1 MIDKIFPRKL
11 NSSSD
16 SRLRQSVDM
25 IDAIN
30 VSVTED
36 FDSSDADLGGDV
48 GVLKPIKG
56 NEVVQNLTDF
66 FESASPAYI
75 ELVDGEYYVNFL
87 YEIGSLSQIN
97 EAINSGLQ
105 TAEDYNALPGLSET
119 EFLNPEFFPD
129 GIYIV
134 TIPEDTFNLYS
145 YFTPATLNQFTD
157 GITVNTVVGTQYTV
171 VQGELVPEGFFDDF
185 TYSEQRVLG
194 SVTDDVLGVI
204 FFFVWSN
211 NINEHGVYAYD
222 RDGVLPGGDTP
233 NTFRKVFSHRLFN
246 FNSTGF
252 VKGDVVH
259 LGKKSEGY
267 DKTVMLYF
275 TDNEN
280 EPRRLDVFRTM
291 STVFP
296 TAGGTAYQER
306 DFIDL
311 ITNCPKTPLYP
322 IEFYFTVDT
331 TRNVSNFSKIPGMQ
345 FAYQYIYKG
354 GIESAISTYSK
365 LAVPYEYTASGV
377 NVPITLSQNVC
388 NLELSLSPEAG
399 LTQEVEK
406 VRFLV
411 RFGDTGVFKVIDEV
425 DYTALDGPF
434 KFYNDKVLVTV
445 PSEDQNK
452 LFTNLP
458 KKAQAQAIVSDR
470 LIYGNYVEGFDEID
484 ATDANITA
492 VYKDR
497 PDAEYDLQ
505 LQLEPYIAQTKSH
518 DNEGLYG
525 RNKTAAYRVNTSAFP
540 NSIEGNSIV
549 NIFFSVSPA
558 NNFHIY
564 DQTGSFHGN
573 GQVALNNYSNTLGAE
588 YNTSPSGTIDYMKG
602 RACFGQNDG
611 IAKVLEG
618 IENSGLKWHYKGSTG
633 DSYHSVP
640 VAIGTSAA
648 NPLILKKPESD
659 STLSYQLSLFIQEAT
674 DNTATEL
681 KDAIAWFLTGYSPTG
696 TAPDAVSNG
705 NISLNEGVA
714 ITEQSYNIDC
724 GLSGNQFINVSTG
737 DDYRK
742 HLICACKQQ
751 DQGSDVEDLNPIGY
765 FIVNKAKVT
774 VGLKRMDTDSITIP
788 GGEGTEA
795 SDLIIGLDIKSID
808 PIDGSENID
817 IKTCIPYFRR
827 QGFRGDTPVEE
838 YSGTDN
844 YDSNVYPRRGP
855 FGSWNTDSAWQSGG
869 SIVNSAYNAPNA
881 IFENLCIYR
890 WRIFNRSQ
898 MALDTAT
905 LYKPD
910 FTGWAGDVEDA
921 NGLHLYNNVLWESN
935 VPETFY
941 FMYYMPKED
950 GIDLDILFGE
960 DDFAVGVRSPE
971 YTYAGGF
978 ENGIHVS
985 AQRLNRFKCQGW
997 LAPAS
1002 ANTGGGYTGP
1012 SSNCKLLNT
1021 MSERIAAN
1029 DVPQAGA
1036 DGISS
1041 EVLASYTLVDGEG
1054 SMANHKTVYNNQLTG
1069 SVTGQMVWTGHI
1081 RGYHCHRKFNYGEDR
1096 QTGGT
1101 PWTDDYA
1108 NMIGTSGNTA
1118 EPARGNMEER
1128 LVNKPFLDFLKYS
1141 NSSTLNTSPTFLGG
1155 VLSNYKQNSN
1165 PIPSNTPSM
1174 FFSITP
1180 TGLQESW
1187 VEVISSTTEAYLG
1200 SAGDE
1205 FRSFKTKAN
1214 HEFGIVYYD
1223 QRGRSGNVNYLGN
1236 LYVAGYAPVDLG
1248 RGNDTGRVEVEIE
1261 LNHAPPEWATDYQIV
1276 YAGNTTVTD
1285 FIQYTVGTAFLDL
1298 HEQPEEGGEEDGII
1312 YVSLSHLQ
1320 GANGIS
1326 YTDAYGAV
1334 NELGTDDMY
1343 TFKPGDK
1350 LRVISYFEDN
1360 TSIVYPNN
1368 YEFDIVGV
1376 KNFGTAVSGANA
1388 NPFYNANNPGS
1399 GPAPTDSVLHPCKT
1413 GEFLMLK
1420 NNFFAAGF
1428 SFADVLQAETAGFDG
1443 AAYEGTTND
1452 HKWNNRTIVEIFSP
1466 AIDKDAEERVYYEI
1480 GEVHPVN
1487 STTVDNVT
1495 TYTHSSPNVTLTQ
1508 GDVFW
1513 RRVAVAFQPYN
1524 PTDDVFQPL
1533 LQITNQQSNFVS
1545 WYLETR
1551 TFTDLFP
1558 GTDVSSF
1565 GKPKIVIANSE
1576 EIRRRAS
1583 VIYSDKNNYAS
1594 PINFFSSFN
1603 GSLSN
1608 FKDIPNNYG
1617 AINYLLDNY
1626 DSLFI
1631 IQESKCSVLPV
1642 SRNILFTATGEET
1655 VTGSTDILG
1664 TQKFYAGEYGC
1675 DNNPESVT
1683 RVGSNI
1689 YFASKSSREVYKFNP
1704 SQGIAVISENGM
1716 KKFFNTLFTDALTD
1730 IKDNPNKALRVVGGY
1745 DPLNDE
1751 YLLSVYTINRGE
1763 ILFEE
1768 AVESTVVE
1776 VQEDLQATITSLQDQ
1791 ITDLINLNDSLAADN
1806 LALTEQLGATQSESG
1821 LVVTPQRFYE
1831 IFNEVGPALTSGAVP
1846 EGVNV
1851 PADLEFTEGFDYK
1864 AIGFDSNG
1872 DGLVN
1877 ISDLLSFLIAFGSQV
1892 QNSGDTPTVTVAI
1905 NEFGVDTDNPY
1916 NQIEI
1921 TSIS

>member
-1 MIDKIFPRKL
+1 
-11 NSSSD
+11 
-16 SRLRQSVDM
+16 M
-25 IDAIN
+25 IDALN

-36 FDSSDADLGGDV
+36 FDSSGGDLGGDV

-56 NEVVQNLTDF
+56 NEVIQNLTDF
-66 FESASPAYI
+66 FESASPVYI
-75 ELVDGEYYVNFL
+75 ELVDGEYYINFL
-87 YEIGSLSQIN
+87 HGLGTFSQITD
-97 EAINSGLQ
+97 AINNGLQ
-105 TAEDYNALPGLSET
+105 PVENYNALAGEANALD
-119 EFLNPEFFPD
+119 PEFFPD
-129 GIYIV
+129 GVYIV
-134 TIPEDTFNLYS
+134 TPIVDSGS
-145 YFTPATLNQFTD
+145 YTYFDQATLDTFTD
-157 GITVNTVVGTQYTV
+157 GILVNTVAGTQYTV
-171 VQGELVPEGFFDDF
+171 VQGELAPEGFLDDF

-222 RDGVLPGGDTP
+222 RDGVLPGGGTP

-296 TAGGTAYQER
+296 TVGSAAYQER

-322 IEFYFTVDT
+322 IEFYFTVDSS
-331 TRNVSNFSKIPGMQ
+331 RNVSNFSKIPGMQ

-388 NLELSLSPEAG
+388 NLELNFNFEAG
-399 LTQEVEK
+399 LTKEVEK

-411 RFGDTGVFKVIDEV
+411 RFGDIGVFKVIDEV
-425 DYTALDGPF
+425 HRENLSFNEPF

-492 VYKDR
+492 IYKDR

-505 LQLEPYIAQTKSH
+505 LQLEPYIAQTGSH
-518 DNEGLYG
+518 ANEGLYG

-540 NSIEGNSIV
+540 NSLEGNTVI

-573 GQVALNNYSNTLGAE
+573 SQVGIGSYNYSLGAE
-588 YNTSPSGTIDYMKG
+588 YNTQPTNTIDYMQG

-618 IENSGLKWHYKGSTG
+618 IENSGLKWHYRNQENDTISAV
-633 DSYHSVP
+633 DA
-640 VAIGTSAA
+640 AIGTSAA
-648 NPLILKKPESD
+648 NPLILKKPEND
-659 STLSYQLSLFIQEAT
+659 STLSYQLSLFIQNAT
-674 DNTATEL
+674 DNAASEL

-696 TAPDAVSNG
+696 NAPDSVSNG

-714 ITEQSYNIDC
+714 VIEQSYNIDC
-724 GLSGNQFINVSTG
+724 GLSGNATIDVSTG
-737 DDYRK
+737 NDYRK
-742 HLICACKQQ
+742 HLVCAIKEK
-751 DQGSDVEDLNPIGY
+751 DAGDSVEDVNPIGY

-774 VGLKRMDTDSITIP
+774 VGLKRMDTASVYVQA
-788 GGEGTEA
+788 GEDTETT
-795 SDLIIGLDIKSID
+795 DLIVGLDIKSID
-808 PIDGSENID
+808 PIDGESAIN

-844 YDSNVYPRRGP
+844 YDKNVYPRKGP
-855 FGSWNTDSAWQSGG
+855 FNAWNNDSNWQSGG
-869 SIVNSAYNAPNA
+869 SITNSNFNAPNA
-881 IFENLCIYR
+881 IFENLCIYK
-890 WRIFNRSQ
+890 WRVFNRSQ
-898 MALDTAT
+898 IALGTAT

-910 FTGWAGDVEDA
+910 FTGFTGDVEDA
-921 NGLHLYNNVLWESN
+921 NGLHLYNNVLWESA
-935 VPETFY
+935 VPETFF
-941 FMYYMPKED
+941 FMYYMPKDDE
-950 GIDLDILFGE
+950 GIGGFSLGDLLGGE
-960 DDFAVGVRSPE
+960 DDFPVGVRSPE

-978 ENGIHVS
+978 EDGDHVPM
-985 AQRLNRFKCQGW
+985 QRNNRFKCEGY
-997 LAPAS
+997 LAPYGANDGAGYGTGAS
-1002 ANTGGGYTGP
+1002 G
-1012 SSNCKLLNT
+1012 NCKLLNT
-1021 MSERIAAN
+1021 PSERIASN

-1036 DGISS
+1036 DSIDA
-1041 EVLASYTLVDGEG
+1041 EVLASYTLLDGEG
-1054 SMANHKTVYNNQLTG
+1054 GMVNHKTVYNNQTTG
-1069 SVTGQMVWTGHI
+1069 SVTGQMVYMGHI
-1081 RGYHCHRKFNYGEDR
+1081 RGYHCHKKFNYGEDR
-1096 QTGGT
+1096 LAGAT
-1101 PWTDDYA
+1101 PWNEGYKNLIGGNSNDD
-1108 NMIGTSGNTA
+1108 
-1118 EPARGNMEER
+1118 EPARGNLEER
-1128 LVNKPFLDFLKYS
+1128 LFNEPFLDFLKYS
-1141 NSSTLNTSPTFLGG
+1141 DNSVTFDGG
-1155 VLSNYKQNSN
+1155 VLSNYKQRTS

-1174 FFSITP
+1174 IFSVTP

-1187 VEVISSTTEAYLG
+1187 VEVLSSTTEAYLG

-1236 LYVAGYAPVDLG
+1236 LYVAGYAPMDLG
-1248 RGNDTGRVEVEIE
+1248 RGNDTGRVEVQIQ

-1298 HEQPEEGGEEDGII
+1298 HEQPDGEGEEDGII
-1312 YVSLSHLQ
+1312 YVSLAHLQ

-1343 TFKPGDK
+1343 TFKAGDK
-1350 LRVISYFEDN
+1350 LRVISYFQDN
-1360 TSIVYPNN
+1360 DQDSVVYPND

-1376 KNFGTAVSGANA
+1376 KNFNDSTSS
-1388 NPFYNANNPGS
+1388 NPFYNEENPDS
-1399 GPAPTDSVLHPCKT
+1399 GPAVTNDIVHPCKT

-1420 NNFFAAGF
+1420 NNFFASGF
-1428 SFADVLQAETAGFDG
+1428 SFADVLQAETNGFNNS
-1443 AAYEGTTND
+1443 AYEGTTND

-1480 GEVHPVN
+1480 GEVHPVE
-1487 STTVDNVT
+1487 STTIDDVT
-1495 TYTHSSPNVTLTQ
+1495 TYAHSSPNVTLTQ

-1513 RRVAVAFQPYN
+1513 RRIALAFQPFD
-1524 PTDDVFQPL
+1524 PDALDEEGVFLPL
-1533 LQITNQQSNFVS
+1533 PQITNQQSNFVS
-1545 WYLETR
+1545 WYLESR

-1565 GKPKIVIANSE
+1565 GKPKIVINNSE

-1617 AINYLLDNY
+1617 AVNYLLDNY
-1626 DSLFI
+1626 DSLFV

-1664 TQKFYAGEYGC
+1664 TQKFYAGAYGC
-1675 DNNPESVT
+1675 DNNPESVSQA
-1683 RVGSNI
+1683 GNNI

-1704 SQGIAVISENGM
+1704 SEGIQVISEKGM
-1716 KKFFNTLFTDALTD
+1716 KKFFNNLFTDALTD

-1763 ILFEE
+1763 ILYEE
-1768 AVESTVVE
+1768 AVESTVIE
-1776 VQEDLQATITSLQDQ
+1776 VQEDLQATITNLQDQ
-1791 ITDLINLNDSLAADN
+1791 IIDLINLNDSLAADN
-1806 LALTEQLGATQSESG
+1806 LTLTEQLGATQSESG
-1821 LVVTPQRFYE
+1821 LVITPKRFVE
-1831 IFNEVGPALTSGAVP
+1831 IFSEVGPALTSGTVP

-1851 PADLEFTEGFDYK
+1851 PADLEFTEGFDYT
-1864 AIGFDSNG
+1864 AVGFDSNA
-1872 DGLVN
+1872 DGAITV
-1877 ISDLLSFLIAFGSQV
+1877 SDLLSFLIVYGSNV
-1892 QNSGDTPTVTVAI
+1892 VNTGSTPTVTIAVD
-1905 NEFGVDTDNPY
+1905 EEGVGGSD
-1916 NQIEI
+1916 QVQI